1 MFELML
7 GKCLEQFTISCLAM
21 DWAVWWRV
29 QGNGGE
35 WWEEWRE
42 SGIRQQIRPVNE
54 SLFELKI
61 YILYC
66 IGRQL
71 IRLLMLSVFLGS
83 DMDSAMVER
92 ARRGSRE
99 YVPEYQFGVARRL
112 LLVFTWL
119 T

>member
-1 MFELML
+1 MA
-7 GKCLEQFTISCLAM
+7 SA
-21 DWAVWWRV
+21 
-29 QGNGGE
+29 GGGGGGR
-35 WWEEWRE
+35 WEEWRE
-42 SGIRQQIRPVNE
+42 SGIEQQIRPVNE

-71 IRLLMLSVFLGS
+71 IRLLVLSVFLVN
-83 DMDSAMVER
+83 DMDWAMVER
-92 ARRGSRE
+92 AHRGSRE

-112 LLVFTWL
+112 LLVFTWP